1 MKRASRQ
8 RTRVARI
15 GAAALVLASCTK
27 PAHQQQKAPGAS
39 PEVAKEAP
47 RLLPKPEPALS
58 RAELIVATLRALT
71 AAAAGEDDSDSQSKL
86 KGRRFEARIRF
97 GCSGADAKAPNGWIY
112 DSKKEVLRV
121 RTNADIDGKSLQPSD
136 LLTRDYEGATGF
148 ILRRP
153 WLLTASCP
161 IARFGALADGPTIA
175 IVQLFSK
182 SDSRVQRP
190 ERKFEAVVPE
200 AGDQLPRQG
209 LDLVLAGRLEPL
221 ADNRPIHCAA
231 AEGAP
236 VCIVSSKIDRV
247 AIEDPARDAVLA
259 EWTPS

>member
-1 MKRASRQ
+1 MKRASLQ
-8 RTRVARI
+8 RTRIARI
-15 GAAALVLASCTK
+15 GAAALVLASCAK
-27 PAHQQQKAPGAS
+27 PAHQQQKAGTR
-39 PEVAKEAP
+39 PEVVKQAP
-47 RLLPKPEPALS
+47 SLLPKPEPALT
-58 RAELIVATLRALT
+58 RAELIVAALRALT

-97 GCSGADAKAPNGWIY
+97 GCSGADAKAPNGWVY

-121 RTNADIDGKSLQPSD
+121 RANADIDGKSLEPSD

-161 IARFGALADGPTIA
+161 TAQFGALADGPTIA
-175 IVQLFSK
+175 IVQSFSK

-190 ERKFEAVVPE
+190 ERKFEAVVPD
-200 AGDQLPRQG
+200 AGDRLPRLG

-231 AEGAP
+231 AQGAP